1 MHANGTSR
9 LLVLQHKKILLV
21 DDEVVIGEE
30 LAELLT
36 SMDFPTLAVTSV
48 DEALDAIDSD
58 SDFTLILTDMRMP
71 GKSGADLIRIL
82 QAISDRYFEYVI
94 ISGHLDAGQELAGI
108 EADSV
113 KLMRKPIDV
122 GELLAYLDGLSF
134 AP

>member
-1 MHANGTSR
+1 M
-9 LLVLQHKKILLV
+9 LEHKKVLLV

-48 DEALDAIDSD
+48 NEALDAIDAEP
-58 SDFTLILTDMRMP
+58 DFTLILTDMRMP
-71 GKSGADLIRIL
+71 GKSGADLIRML
-82 QAISDRYFEYVI
+82 QATPDRYFEYVI

-134 AP
+134 VS

>member
-1 MHANGTSR
+1 M
-9 LLVLQHKKILLV
+9 LEHKKVLLV

-48 DEALDAIDSD
+48 NEALDAIDAEP
-58 SDFTLILTDMRMP
+58 DFTLILTDMRMP
-71 GKSGADLIRIL
+71 GKSGADLIRML
-82 QAISDRYFEYVI
+82 QAMSDRSFEYVI

-108 EADSV
+108 EANTV

-122 GELLAYLDGLSF
+122 GELLAYLNGLSF
-134 AP
+134 AS

>member
-1 MHANGTSR
+1 M
-9 LLVLQHKKILLV
+9 LEHKKVLLV

-36 SMDFPTLAVTSV
+36 SMEFPTMAVTSV
-48 DEALDAIDSD
+48 DEALDAIDAD
-58 SDFTLILTDMRMP
+58 PDFTLILTDMRMP
-71 GKSGADLIRIL
+71 GKSGADLIRML
-82 QAISDRYFEYVI
+82 QAMSDRSFEYVI

-108 EADSV
+108 EANTV

-134 AP
+134 AS

>member
-1 MHANGTSR
+1 M
-9 LLVLQHKKILLV
+9 LDHKKVLLV

-36 SMDFPTLAVTSV
+36 SMSFPTLAVTGV
-48 DEALDAIDSD
+48 DDALDVIDTD
-58 SDFTLILTDMRMP
+58 PDFTLILTDMRMP
-71 GKSGADLIRIL
+71 GKSGADLIRQL
-82 QAISDRYFEYVI
+82 QAMADRNFEYVI

-134 AP
+134 AS